1 MGGIGRLCVCPMLPT
16 LSIDSRNLSWATVIL
31 FSSSSLL
38 RRDIL
43 SFNKQTNS
51 TEDSTRFSLWIR
63 TLDGGGWVL

>member
-1 MGGIGRLCVCPMLPT
+1 V
-16 LSIDSRNLSWATVIL
+16 SDAADAIDRQSQFVLHDRYTF
-31 FSSSSLL
+31 FSSFSLL

-63 TLDGGGWVL
+63 TLNGGVVGGGVL

>member
-1 MGGIGRLCVCPMLPT
+1 MLPT
-16 LSIDSRNLSWATVIL
+16 LSIDSRNLSCTTVIL
-31 FSSSSLL
+31 FSSFSLL

-63 TLDGGGWVL
+63 TLNGGVVRCCWWGGIINLD